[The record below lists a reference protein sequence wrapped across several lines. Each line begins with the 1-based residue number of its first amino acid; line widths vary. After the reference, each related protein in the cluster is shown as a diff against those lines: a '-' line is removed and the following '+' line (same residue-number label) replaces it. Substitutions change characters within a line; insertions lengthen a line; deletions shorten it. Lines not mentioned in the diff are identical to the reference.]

1 MCPRRSIRRAAFT
14 LVEVMIV
21 VVIMAIVV
29 GAVIPQFTDA
39 ASDAR
44 ESGALMN
51 IGLMRKQLELYKQHH
66 NGLFPARLADLALRS
81 DAAGNIGTTSANI
94 YGPYIREVPVNPF
107 TSSAKVTP
115 STTNPPSAASGAIDA
130 GWFYHAAS
138 GGVWIDNAEL
148 LAR

>member
-1 MCPRRSIRRAAFT
+1 MNRRPTNRRAAFT
-14 LVEVMIV
+14 LVEIMIV
-21 VVIMAIVV
+21 VVIMSIVV

-44 ESGALMN
+44 KSGALMN
-51 IGLMRKQLELYKQHH
+51 VGLMRKQIELYRQHH
-66 NGLFPARLADLALRS
+66 NGIFPARLGDLALRS
-81 DAAGNIGTTSANI
+81 DAAGNIGTSSAHVF
-94 YGPYIREVPVNPF
+94 GPYIREVPVNPF

-115 STTNPPSAASGAIDA
+115 AATNPPAAASGATDA

-148 LAR
+148 LAN